1 MKQYRR
7 TFNRIAKNKLFIN
20 ISTAIILLY
29 SVVLGIKT
37 FKSVAVPYEG
47 ILTTLD
53 FVISIYFVIEIT
65 LRLLSYRRFWLFFR
79 DGWNVFDF
87 TIVAITLIPVGHT
100 EFAMVMRVLRVFR
113 ILRLITIR
121 PQLKELIDVLLK
133 AIPAFLDILVLLFI
147 IFYIYA
153 IIGVS
158 LFKDTPSGLWDNFGM
173 AMLTLFRVFTLEDW
187 TDVMYETM
195 EVVSLWSWIYFVS
208 FLVIAAFVFFNL
220 FVAVLVEE
228 ISAYRQAKLQ
238 NQINE
243 DHTHI
248 VHMEKIVER
257 LENKLDKVLEKQGQ
271 NPPKM

>member
-1 MKQYRR
+1 MHRYRS
-7 TFNRIAKNKLFIN
+7 TFNRITRHKLFIN

-37 FKSVAVPYEG
+37 FESVAIPYERF
-47 ILTTLD
+47 LTVLD
-53 FVISIYFVIEIT
+53 GVISIYFVAEIA

-79 DGWNVFDF
+79 NGWNIFDF
-87 TIVAITLIPVGHT
+87 TIVAITMIPVGHT

-133 AIPAFLDILVLLFI
+133 AIPAFVDILVLLFI

-158 LFKDTPSGLWDNFGM
+158 LFNDTPSGLWDNFSI

-195 EVVSLWSWIYFVS
+195 EVVSPWSWLYFVS

-238 NQINE
+238 HALDE
-243 DHTHI
+243 DHAHI
-248 VHMEKIVER
+248 MHMEKIVER
-257 LENKLDKVLEKQGQ
+257 LEKKIDAVLENQQ
-271 NPPKM
+271 HPPPQD